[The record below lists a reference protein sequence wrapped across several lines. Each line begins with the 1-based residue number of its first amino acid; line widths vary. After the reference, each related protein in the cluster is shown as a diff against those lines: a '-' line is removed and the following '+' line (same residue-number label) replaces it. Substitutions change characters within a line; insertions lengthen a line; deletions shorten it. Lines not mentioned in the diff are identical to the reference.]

1 MSYVANLR
9 TFVRVY
15 ELGSMS
21 AAARD
26 QRVSPAVAS
35 ARISQLE
42 AHLGVRLFQRTTRKL
57 SPTEQGRAFY
67 EGATGVIAAI
77 EDAEAS
83 VTALTREPRGSL
95 FVAAPLGLGRR
106 LVAPA
111 AREFAEAHPEIAL
124 RLRLSDRQVDLAEE
138 GLDVAFILG
147 RPEDS
152 SLRIRKIA
160 ECARVL
166 CAAPSYVER
175 RGRPEG
181 GEDLEGGRHEC
192 LMLRF
197 PGATEF
203 RWELGGPG
211 GPRRYRVSGRL
222 ESDSGDV
229 LTDWALAG
237 AGIAMKPAFEV
248 AHHLAAGRLVPVA
261 ERTPPLPVQAACL
274 YAHRRHQDPKVRLLM
289 EFVVERLGPAIAAA
303 EAAPREPRS
312 AE

>member
-42 AHLGVRLFQRTTRKL
+42 EHLGVRLFQRTTRKL

-67 EGATGVIAAI
+67 DGALGVIAAI
-77 EDAEAS
+77 EEAEAS
-83 VTALTREPRGSL
+83 VASLTGEPRGSL

-111 AREFAEAHPEIAL
+111 AREFAAAHPEISL
-124 RLRLSDRQVDLAEE
+124 RLRLSDREVNVAEE

-166 CAAPSYVER
+166 CASPGYVER
-175 RGRPEG
+175 RGFPER
-181 GEDLEGGRHEC
+181 GEDLEDGRHDC
-192 LMLRF
+192 LMLRY
-197 PGATEF
+197 PGAAEF
-203 RWELGGPG
+203 RWELTGPD
-211 GPRRYRVSGRL
+211 GPRRHCVSGRL
-222 ESDSGDV
+222 ESDDGDV

-237 AGIAMKPAFEV
+237 AGVAMKPVFEV

-261 ERTPPLPVQAACL
+261 EASPPTPVQAACL
-274 YAHRRHQDPKVRLLM
+274 YAHRRHQDPKVRLIM
-289 EFVVERLGPAIAAA
+289 EFVVERLGEAIAAA
-303 EAAPREPRS
+303 EAAAPQEPR
-312 AE
+312 